1 MKCLKRYTYKELL
14 GPVLFSVIA
23 FTLIIVAADLLF
35 MLARLLVDGS
45 VSLGTVLRLFVLGLP
60 RVVALALP
68 MSTLLGILLCYS
80 TLSASSEI
88 VAMRAAGLSLVRIM
102 TPALVVALVMSGLAF
117 AFNEKVVPRANR
129 EFEEIMWE
137 IGKRSNPYVQRNL
150 VLKEFEKGVL
160 SRLVFADT
168 YDATRELFQ
177 RVTVQ
182 EFEEGKLTRITE
194 AARAKWDNAAWVFE
208 DGISYNVVDGDR
220 MVSVRFIRQEGRID
234 YTPKEVARGALRPDE
249 MSAWELGEHIRRLKP
264 QGAAA
269 TKLLVEYY
277 LKFAIP
283 FASLVFGIVAAPL
296 GITTHRTSTSRG
308 FGMSILIIFVY
319 YVIMSLSC
327 ALAERGSISPML
339 GAWFSNILFSAIGGW
354 MMVAKS

>member
-1 MKCLKRYTYKELL
+1 MKCLERYTYKELL

-23 FTLIIVAADLLF
+23 FTLIFVAADLLF

-45 VSLGTVLRLFVLGLP
+45 VGLGTVVRLFILGLP
-60 RVVALALP
+60 RIVALALP

-102 TPALVVALVMSGLAF
+102 APALIVALAVSGVAF

-129 EFEEIMWE
+129 RFEEIMWE
-137 IGKRSNPYVQRNL
+137 LGRRSSPHVQKNL
-150 VLKEFEKGVL
+150 VLKEFERGTL
-160 SRLVFADT
+160 ARLVFADT
-168 YDATRELFQ
+168 YDATREQFR

-182 EFEEGKLTRITE
+182 EFEGGKLIRITE
-194 AARAKWDNAAWVFE
+194 AQLAKWDNAAWLFE

-220 MVSVRFIRQEGRID
+220 VVSVRFARQEGRIA
-234 YTPKEVARGALRPDE
+234 YTPKEVARGALSPDE
-249 MSAWELGEHIRRLKP
+249 MSASELREYISRLKQ
-264 QGAAA
+264 QGADV

-283 FASLVFGIVAAPL
+283 FASLVFGLVAAPL
-296 GITTHRTSTSRG
+296 GITTHRASTSRG

-327 ALAERGSISPML
+327 ALAERGSMSPML
-339 GAWFSNILFSAIGGW
+339 GAWFSNILFGAIGGW
-354 MMVAKS
+354 MMARKS

>member
-182 EFEEGKLTRITE
+182 EFEGGKLTRITE

-249 MSAWELGEHIRRLKP
+249 MSAWELGEHIRRLKQ

>member
-129 EFEEIMWE
+129 KFEEIMWE

-150 VLKEFEKGVL
+150 VLREFEKGVL

-182 EFEEGKLTRITE
+182 EFEGGKLTRITE

-220 MVSVRFIRQEGRID
+220 MVSVRFVRQEGRID

-249 MSAWELGEHIRRLKP
+249 MSTWELGEHIRRLKQ

>member
-1 MKCLKRYTYKELL
+1 
-14 GPVLFSVIA
+14 
-23 FTLIIVAADLLF
+23 
-35 MLARLLVDGS
+35 
-45 VSLGTVLRLFVLGLP
+45 
-60 RVVALALP
+60 
-68 MSTLLGILLCYS
+68 
-80 TLSASSEI
+80 
-88 VAMRAAGLSLVRIM
+88 
-102 TPALVVALVMSGLAF
+102 
-117 AFNEKVVPRANR
+117 
-129 EFEEIMWE
+129 
-137 IGKRSNPYVQRNL
+137 
-150 VLKEFEKGVL
+150 
-160 SRLVFADT
+160 
-168 YDATRELFQ
+168 
-177 RVTVQ
+177 
-182 EFEEGKLTRITE
+182 
-194 AARAKWDNAAWVFE
+194 
-208 DGISYNVVDGDR
+208 
-220 MVSVRFIRQEGRID
+220 
-234 YTPKEVARGALRPDE
+234 LRPDE
-249 MSAWELGEHIRRLKP
+249 MSAWELGEHIRRLKQ

>member
-1 MKCLKRYTYKELL
+1 LRCLQRYTYKELL

-23 FTLIIVAADLLF
+23 FTLIFVAADLLF

-45 VSLGTVLRLFVLGLP
+45 VGLGTIARLFILGLP
-60 RVVALALP
+60 RIVALALP

-80 TLSASSEI
+80 ALSASSEI

-102 TPALVVALVMSGLAF
+102 APALIIALAVSGVTL
-117 AFNEKVVPRANR
+117 AFNENVVPRANR

-137 IGKRSNPYVQRNL
+137 IGKRSSPLVQRNL
-150 VLKEFEKGVL
+150 VLKEFENGAL
-160 SRLVFADT
+160 TRLVFADT
-168 YDATRELFQ
+168 YDATREQFR

-182 EFEEGKLTRITE
+182 EFKGGKLVRITE
-194 AARAKWDNAAWVFE
+194 AALAKWDNAAWFFE
-208 DGISYNVVDGDR
+208 DGVSYNVVDGDR
-220 MVSVRFIRQEGRID
+220 VISVRFTRQEGRIA
-234 YTPKEVARGALRPDE
+234 YTPKEVARGALSPDE
-249 MSAWELGEHIRRLKP
+249 MSRGELGAYLRRLRQ
-264 QGAAA
+264 QGADV
-269 TKLLVEYY
+269 TKLLVEYH

-283 FASLVFGIVAAPL
+283 FASLVFGLVAAPL
-296 GITTHRTSTSRG
+296 GITTHRASTSRG

-339 GAWFSNILFSAIGGW
+339 GAWFSNILFGGIGGW
-354 MMVAKS
+354 MILSKS